1 MPPVQYSPIKP
12 VNKNNP
18 VVNPEMNPNPGTV
31 SDPAGVTNPAVVP
44 NSTKVPNPVEA
55 MNPVVPVVPDP
66 PSNAGQSSSG
76 SSFHGF
82 HWQEQVDRGTMTK
95 LNGLFR
101 QRSQVEQKVVRI
113 QFTLRDQRHLSLAQL
128 NVITGKLAA
137 AYEEFSRFHS
147 EIMALIPDDAEDEQE
162 EIYTA
167 FEDRHDA
174 ASTVV
179 QEIIIALNRNT
190 HPAVATPHV
199 VVQQQ
204 PLKVPIPT
212 FDGTYSSWPKFKAI
226 FQDLM
231 ENSADSDAIKLYHL
245 DKALVGAAAGSL
257 DAKIINEG
265 NYEQAWRVL
274 SDRYENQRLI
284 VESHL
289 RGLLNLKKMSSESS
303 KELRCLLDE
312 ATGHVESL
320 RYLKQELTGV
330 SEHLVVFLI
339 TAALD
344 KATRKAWESTVKS
357 TELPKYTPTIAFLKS
372 RCQVLEN
379 FELSQVPASPV
390 LKPKPTQPSLKLPL
404 QKSNAAVCSI
414 PSDTSCDFCSDHHFN
429 YQCSALKQL
438 TTAQRAEK
446 IRSIGLCFNCLRKG
460 HQSKHCPSAK
470 TCQKCSKKHHT
481 LLHADSNLENTQ
493 DLQANVSDPK
503 SVQDMSASAPTSPTL
518 KTGSSVSTICS
529 CSKAAQETKTVL
541 LSTAVVHAIDK
552 NDNPYPCRVLLDSGS
567 QVNFVTE
574 TMANLLRLP
583 KTKADVP
590 ITGIN
595 ARQSIA
601 REKVS
606 VSFRSRLTEFQATI
620 ECLVTPKVTPF
631 VPSTRLDVS
640 DWDVPDTI
648 HLADPR
654 FHIPDKIDLLIGG
667 ELFFDILKHHRI
679 DLGNNLPTLRATSL
693 GWIVTGTITAPAT
706 PELSVRHSNIAIVE
720 NVEVLEHVPS
730 ISSSLPTNKIY
741 EDQSVSTH
749 SRNSTDRFGFRRPF
763 KRTVDQL
770 DNRRGPALS
779 GSIMLENRFNRDPS
793 LRDRCYN
800 RPPERDSCGCLLRLD
815 EAYDL
820 PHQATSC
827 MPHHAVLSSTCSS
840 CDRESFDTGVKSQP
854 AIQPLDEV
862 LMLANEDEED
872 SPFQVTTQQDFDVDQ
887 TFVETE
893 MEKNLIFRDTRLR
906 SVNAHSECQEQ
917 TWNSASHESS
927 QRTSPEKREKHLPLY
942 DDIVKKMLKV
952 LAKYEDPKDNR
963 FPIANTRTQ
972 LSAFSQKSTEQ
983 PEYSEVQRSS
993 VLLEA
998 FPSVVNV
1005 VQPSSKHFRKNMPNS
1020 DEPLDNEQ
1028 QRWIDLQS
1036 VGSSLKLV
1044 KVPRSIM
1051 YPNSIVCELQEP
1063 DDIAV
1068 TAYGSSFNLLDTCV
1082 PSELRLQTLKTPKI
1096 DHWDGYPF
1104 QRNNFIAPNCKKKSQ
1119 RPIP

>member
-1 MPPVQYSPIKP
+1 
-12 VNKNNP
+12 
-18 VVNPEMNPNPGTV
+18 
-31 SDPAGVTNPAVVP
+31 
-44 NSTKVPNPVEA
+44 
-55 MNPVVPVVPDP
+55 
-66 PSNAGQSSSG
+66 
-76 SSFHGF
+76 
-82 HWQEQVDRGTMTK
+82 MTK

-137 AYEEFSRFHS
+137 AYEEFSKFHS

-179 QEIIIALNRNT
+179 QEMIIALNRNT
-190 HPAVATPHV
+190 LPAVATPHV

-330 SEHLVVFLI
+330 SEHLVVYLI

-390 LKPKPTQPSLKLPL
+390 LKPKSTQSSLKLSP
-404 QKSNAAVCSI
+404 QKSNAAVCSN

-470 TCQKCSKKHHT
+470 TCRKCSKKHHT

-493 DLQANVSDPK
+493 DLQDNVFDPK
-503 SVQDMSASAPTSPTL
+503 SVHDMSASAPSSPTL
-518 KTGSSVSTICS
+518 KTSPSVSTICS
-529 CSKAAQETKTVL
+529 CSKAALRAAQETKTVL

-552 NDNPYPCRVLLDSGS
+552 NGNPYPCRVLLDSGS

-574 TMANLLRLP
+574 TMANLLRLT

-667 ELFFDILKHHRI
+667 ELFFDIFKHHRI
-679 DLGNNLPTLRATSL
+679 DLGDNLPTLRATSL

-706 PELSVRHSNIAIVE
+706 PGSSVRHSNIAIVE
-720 NVEVLEHVPS
+720 NVEVLEHVRS

-741 EDQSVSTH
+741 EDQSVPTH
-749 SRNSTDRFGFRRPF
+749 SRNSTDRFDFRHPF

-779 GSIMLENRFNRDPS
+779 GSIMLENRFKHDPS
-793 LRDRCYN
+793 SRDRCFN
-800 RPPERDSCGCLLRLD
+800 RLPEHDSCECRYRLD
-815 EAYDL
+815 EANSL
-820 PHQATSC
+820 PLQATCC
-827 MPHHAVLSSTCSS
+827 MSHHAVLFPTCSN
-840 CDRESFDTGVKSQP
+840 RESFDTGVKSQP
-854 AIQPLDEV
+854 AIQPLNEV
-862 LMLANEDEED
+862 LMLANEDKED
-872 SPFQVTTQQDFDVDQ
+872 SDFQVMTQQHFDVDH
-887 TFVETE
+887 TFLETE
-893 MEKNLIFRDTRLR
+893 PEKNL
-906 SVNAHSECQEQ
+906 VNHIVMAHNECREQ
-917 TWNSASHESS
+917 TCNSASYESPR
-927 QRTSPEKREKHLPLY
+927 RTSSEQREKHLPLY
-942 DDIVKKMLKV
+942 EDNVRKMFKV
-952 LAKYEDPKDNR
+952 LAKYGDPKDDR
-963 FPIANTRTQ
+963 YPITNTTTQ
-972 LSAFSQKSTEQ
+972 SLAFSQKSVELS
-983 PEYSEVQRSS
+983 EYSEVVR
-993 VLLEA
+993 
-998 FPSVVNV
+998 PSVPLETFSPVGIV
-1005 VQPSSKHFRKNMPNS
+1005 AEPSIQHTWKVKPNS
-1020 DEPLDNEQ
+1020 EELLDNESQ
-1028 QRWIDLQS
+1028 QRWIDL
-1036 VGSSLKLV
+1036 
-1044 KVPRSIM
+1044 
-1051 YPNSIVCELQEP
+1051 
-1063 DDIAV
+1063 
-1068 TAYGSSFNLLDTCV
+1068 
-1082 PSELRLQTLKTPKI
+1082 
-1096 DHWDGYPF
+1096 
-1104 QRNNFIAPNCKKKSQ
+1104 
-1119 RPIP
+1119 